1 MTIKENLNIVIT
13 GASSGIGEAIAFEM
27 AKSKHNFFLIARNK
41 ERLAKIASK
50 LDEMGNPVHYAIG
63 DVGNSEDVE
72 KISEYIEKAFGDKVD
87 VFVANAGVGFFG
99 NLEDITEEQFDLQFN
114 TNVKGVFLWLKKIL
128 PKMKKNNSGQIIV
141 MSSNLGL
148 KTSARASIYVGTK
161 HAVQAMVGSI
171 REELKDTNVKAA
183 TINPGSVNTPW
194 FDGKEVDRN
203 KMLSPNDIA
212 KAARFIIEQEETS
225 NIDHIHLLPGKR

>member
-1 MTIKENLNIVIT
+1 
-13 GASSGIGEAIAFEM
+13 
-27 AKSKHNFFLIARNK
+27 
-41 ERLAKIASK
+41 
-50 LDEMGNPVHYAIG
+50 
-63 DVGNSEDVE
+63 
-72 KISEYIEKAFGDKVD
+72 
-87 VFVANAGVGFFG
+87 
-99 NLEDITEEQFDLQFN
+99 
-114 TNVKGVFLWLKKIL
+114 
-128 PKMKKNNSGQIIV
+128 MKKNNSGQIIV

-148 KTSARASIYVGTK
+148 KTSARASIYAGTK